1 MDIAD
6 TPPKKK
12 APEISKSTK
21 DVAKYFEIQ
30 IVDVA
35 IKSLQKKEY
44 LKSAMLS
51 WSYIEEYFLPT
62 FIKFI
67 AKKQKVPI
75 DNTFLENATAAS
87 LIKYYYL
94 ISYDKELYEILK
106 EAKSLRNKLVHEA
119 YRSGSL
125 REVAKKSE
133 NSAKYNLTVAIL
145 AIFDRLD
152 GKMVPPSLELY
163 SRGWNDMRKEMKKR
177 IEHRIAELKA
187 ELKP

>member
-1 MDIAD
+1 MDTAD

-12 APEISKSTK
+12 APEISKTTK

-35 IKSLQKKEY
+35 IKSFEKKEF

-51 WSYIEEYFLPT
+51 WSYIEEYYLPT

-67 AKKQKVPI
+67 AEKLKIPI
-75 DNTFLENATAAS
+75 DNSFLENPTAAS

-94 ISYDKELYEILK
+94 ISYDKDLYEVLK
-106 EAKSLRNKLVHEA
+106 EAKSLRNKLVHAA
-119 YRSGSL
+119 YKSGSL
-125 REVAKKSE
+125 QEVAKKSKA
-133 NSAKYNLTVAIL
+133 SSKYNLTVAIL

-152 GKMVPPSLELY
+152 G
-163 SRGWNDMRKEMKKR
+163 NKR
-177 IEHRIAELKA
+177 YL
-187 ELKP
+187 LL